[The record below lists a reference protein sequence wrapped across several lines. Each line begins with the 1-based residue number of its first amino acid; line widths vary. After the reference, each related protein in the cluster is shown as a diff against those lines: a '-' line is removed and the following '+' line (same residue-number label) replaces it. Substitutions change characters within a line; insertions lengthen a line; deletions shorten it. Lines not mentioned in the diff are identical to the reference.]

1 MNKYNVI
8 IIGAGPAG
16 SYLAYKLKNQGVNIL
31 LLEKDIF
38 PRYKTCA
45 GGLSKKAYDILFSEN
60 ENVKSIV
67 EKTIRRGLYVRNNRF
82 TFTEPEE
89 AIIYMTYRSKLD
101 DFLMK
106 MAVDDK
112 TVFFKDNVSIQKI
125 NQKDNTI
132 TYVEKNNKH
141 KLSYDILVGA
151 WGFNIG
157 LNKQI
162 DLYPFERF
170 DVSSSWEGP
179 IGPKFDEYF
188 DEYALCQIMNKYPGF
203 VGYIFPKSEKIT
215 AGLFT
220 SLYPAPRARK
230 NIWKDFQNFWKLDNS
245 IKPRYSLIPIRD
257 YNKPIA
263 RNNILLV
270 GDAAGLADPF
280 TGEGMYYAFI
290 NGQIASKQILNYFSS
305 KNYDLA
311 FEYNRNISSKLF
323 DVHKW
328 AKLYESLFH
337 HFPNLSFWFGSE
349 NFIGNEIVNSFI
361 IGEIKYN
368 EIFKIL
374 KYPFKRIFGKKMN
387 LFS

>member
-1 MNKYNVI
+1 MIKYNVI

-16 SYLAYKLKNQGVNIL
+16 SYLAYKLKNQGISIL

-67 EKTIRRGLYVRNNRF
+67 EKAIRKGLYVRNNKF
-82 TFTEPEE
+82 TFTESEK
-89 AIIYMTYRSKLD
+89 ALIYMTYRSKLD

-106 MAVDDK
+106 MAVDDT
-112 TVFFKDNVSIQKI
+112 TVFFKDNVSIQQI

-132 TYVEKNNKH
+132 TYVEKHEKH
-141 KLSYDILVGA
+141 TLSYDILVGA
-151 WGFNIG
+151 WGVNIRFNK
-157 LNKQI
+157 LI
-162 DLYPFERF
+162 DIYPFERF

-179 IGPKFDEYF
+179 IGSKFSEYF
-188 DEYALCQIMNKYPGF
+188 DEYELCQIMKKYPAF

-220 SLYPAPRARK
+220 SLYPAPHAWK
-230 NIWKDFQNFWKLDNS
+230 DMWKDFLDFWQLDDS
-245 IKPRYSLIPIRD
+245 IRPRYALIPLRD

-263 RNNILLV
+263 RDNVLLV

-290 NGQIASKQILNYFSS
+290 SDQIASKQILNYFRE

-311 FEYNRNISSKLF
+311 FEYNRNISLKLY
-323 DVHKW
+323 DVQKW
-328 AKLYESLFH
+328 AKFYESLFH
-337 HFPNLSFWFGSE
+337 RFPNLSFWFGSE
-349 NFIGNEIVNSFI
+349 CFIGNRIVNAFI
-361 IGEIKYN
+361 TGEIKYN
-368 EIFKIL
+368 EISKIL
-374 KYPFKRIFGKKMN
+374 KYSFKRIFSKK
-387 LFS
+387 